1 MATLHEI
8 CEEIKTPDGGKRLYY
23 VKKIRQ
29 LLSADTPPIDEI
41 VQTGVIPC
49 LIGFLK
55 LRDIP
60 LLFETS
66 WVLTNLVSET
76 NPHSTNM
83 VVATGAV
90 PNLMSLLHIDN
101 EEVRNQ
107 AMWALSNIAANT
119 GTHRDLI
126 LNAGALP
133 AIVTMV
139 RSAIQKPSRLSL
151 LQLGSWTL
159 GNLCKGEPPPPFELI
174 SPIFS
179 CFSDI
184 LGVSDDAETIENI
197 GWTLDEL
204 TSTHECRKALI
215 KTSCLPRLLD
225 KLALDP
231 VIHVAV
237 FRICGNLAGGSTA
250 QTTAVLNSSFLQ
262 ISAEIL
268 QRPPPNK
275 LLKEICFVISNLA
288 VTSVNEILNQD
299 FLEHLVPYMDKTSLT
314 ISIKRELMHAV
325 YNTIEKSNKAQLGN
339 MSSTY
344 SIIPRLCNIL
354 ISGEDDRIV
363 VSLVLMA
370 IENIL
375 SYEPDYSDVMELNG
389 GFDRIESLREG
400 THSAKANRI
409 RSRHF
414 QTTIVRR
421 ELRKIL
427 KDYCGQVLPIVLVDF
442 IVSFAYP
449 YCKRV

>member
-29 LLSADTPPIDEI
+29 LLSADTPPINEI
-41 VQTGVIPC
+41 VQTGIIPY

-76 NPHSTNM
+76 NPYSTNI
-83 VVATGAV
+83 VVDNRAV
-90 PNLMSLLHIDN
+90 PTLMSLLHIEN

-119 GTHRDLI
+119 GNQRDLI

-139 RSAIQKPSRLSL
+139 RSAIQNPQQLNL

-184 LGVSDDAETIENI
+184 LEVSDDDETVKNI
-197 GWTLDEL
+197 SWTLNEL
-204 TSTHECRKALI
+204 TSNHQCRNALI
-215 KTSCLPRLLD
+215 KTSCLPLLLD
-225 KLALDP
+225 KLKLTP
-231 VIHVAV
+231 VIYVVV
-237 FRICGNLAGGSTA
+237 FRICGNLASGSTA
-250 QTTAVLNSSFLQ
+250 QTTAVLNSSFLR

-268 QRPPPNK
+268 QRPPPKTNF
-275 LLKEICFVISNLA
+275 LRRFV
-288 VTSVNEILNQD
+288 
-299 FLEHLVPYMDKTSLT
+299 
-314 ISIKRELMHAV
+314 
-325 YNTIEKSNKAQLGN
+325 
-339 MSSTY
+339 
-344 SIIPRLCNIL
+344 
-354 ISGEDDRIV
+354 
-363 VSLVLMA
+363 
-370 IENIL
+370 L
-375 SYEPDYSDVMELNG
+375 S
-389 GFDRIESLREG
+389 
-400 THSAKANRI
+400 
-409 RSRHF
+409 F
-414 QTTIVRR
+414 QT
-421 ELRKIL
+421 L
-427 KDYCGQVLPIVLVDF
+427 Q
-442 IVSFAYP
+442 
-449 YCKRV
+449 